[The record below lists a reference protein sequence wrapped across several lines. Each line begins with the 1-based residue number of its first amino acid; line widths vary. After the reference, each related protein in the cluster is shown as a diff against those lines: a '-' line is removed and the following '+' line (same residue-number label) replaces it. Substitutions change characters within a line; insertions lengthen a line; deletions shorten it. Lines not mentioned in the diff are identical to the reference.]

1 MSVVQSDKKSSDE
14 SFLAYS
20 NLKHV
25 SLAKVVTLDGVWFC
39 TRKDIALEFPFDEE
53 TFKRFHCYDIDFA
66 LSVFQVAVTFD
77 ILIQH
82 FSTGSFNWD
91 WIDATFKLHKK
102 WLPKLPVNLA
112 GITRNNRFWK
122 SEKHSIRY
130 LLMCLRTITYIK
142 IYSAI
147 YGIRE

>member
-20 NLKHV
+20 NLKNV

-39 TRKDIALEFPFDEE
+39 TRKDIALEFPFDGE
-53 TFKRFHCYDIDFA
+53 TLKRFHCYDIDFA

-91 WIDATFKLHKK
+91 
-102 WLPKLPVNLA
+102 
-112 GITRNNRFWK
+112 
-122 SEKHSIRY
+122 
-130 LLMCLRTITYIK
+130 
-142 IYSAI
+142 
-147 YGIRE
+147 